1 MTEITPQAKRF
12 TLVILE
18 KEYKKRISAY
28 KKAIET
34 SYLSNTAVQLRE
46 EIVYI
51 IEIMNDLNGE
61 DAPQISIDDLMG

>member
-12 TLVILE
+12 VLVILE

-28 KKAIET
+28 KKAIEL

-46 EIVYI
+46 EIEYI
-51 IEIMNDLNGE
+51 IENINNLNGE
-61 DAPQISIDDLMG
+61 NAQPLSIDDLMG